1 MGTLF
6 GIWTW
11 LAFAIIS
18 IIGFCVCLV
27 TFIITAP
34 FDKNRWL
41 TGRCIRVV
49 GRLMCAA
56 VPMWKLNYLRPVPA
70 RLPERCV
77 CVSNH
82 CSNIDP
88 FLLIHLPWEMKFLA
102 KSTLFHIPFI
112 GWGMKIAGDI
122 SLVRGSARSIRQAML
137 QAGAYVE
144 RGMPVLIFPEG
155 TRSVDGE
162 LLPFKDGAF
171 RLAIEKQADLL
182 PIALAGTST
191 ALRKGDWKPSIA
203 RGACIVGEPISTHG
217 CSFADLPRLKDETK
231 NAIGLLKQKLADR
244 GYVS

>member
-1 MGTLF
+1 MGALY

-11 LAFAIIS
+11 LAFTLIS
-18 IIGFCVCLV
+18 STGYFVCLV
-27 TFIITAP
+27 AFLFSFP

-56 VPMWKLNYLRPVPA
+56 VPMWKLSYQKPVPR
-70 RLPERCV
+70 RLPKKCV

-102 KSTLFHIPFI
+102 KSTLFKIPFI

-122 SLVRGSARSIRQAML
+122 SLVRGSSRSIRKAM
-137 QAGAYVE
+137 QKAAAYVE

-155 TRSVDGE
+155 TRSKEGE
-162 LLPFKDGAF
+162 LLSFKDGAF
-171 RLAIEKQADLL
+171 RLAVDQQADLL
-182 PIALAGTST
+182 PIALLGTST
-191 ALRKGDWKPSIA
+191 ALRKGDWKPSLA
-203 RGACIVGEPISTHG
+203 RGTCLVGEPISTVG
-217 CSFADLPRLKDETK
+217 CTMADLPRLKELTR
-231 NAIGLLKQKLADR
+231 NRITELKHELEHR
-244 GYVS
+244 GFSS